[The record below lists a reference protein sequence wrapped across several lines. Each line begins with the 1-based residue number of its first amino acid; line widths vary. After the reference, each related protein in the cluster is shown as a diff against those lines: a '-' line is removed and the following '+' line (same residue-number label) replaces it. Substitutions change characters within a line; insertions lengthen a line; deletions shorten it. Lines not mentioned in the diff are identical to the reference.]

1 MSTTLNTLKTLAREY
16 NGRKDDKGLLEY
28 YNDLY
33 YKNEVIAYIY
43 CTNYNLFRSK
53 VNKFSTILN
62 EDDIDSVIL
71 GSIDTAM
78 VNFDITRGT
87 KLIPYMTNVIYNEV
101 RYYAQSVRK
110 GDMVAILNSTRFESV
125 VECKENSPELAE
137 INKEIALAT
146 SVEDSHEDMELN
158 SLIESLNLSLAQ
170 KNFLSILIENP
181 SLKDVEVAKILGVG
195 RSSIANMKRR
205 IREKLQNSLYS
216 I

>member
-87 KLIPYMTNVIYNEV
+87 KLILYMTNVIYNEV

-158 SLIESLNLSLAQ
+158 SLIESLNLSSAQ

-195 RSSIANMKRR
+195 RSSIANMKKR

>member
-16 NGRKDDKGLLEY
+16 NGGKDDKSLLAN

-33 YKNEVIAYIY
+33 HKNEVIAYIY
-43 CTNYNLFRSK
+43 CTNYNLFISK
-53 VNKFSTILN
+53 VGKFLNILN
-62 EDDIDSVIL
+62 EDDIDSAIL
-71 GSIDTAM
+71 ESIDTAM
-78 VNFDITRGT
+78 VNFDITRGN

-110 GDMVAILNSTRFESV
+110 GDMVAVIQSTRFESV
-125 VECKENSPELAE
+125 IECKENSPELAE

-146 SVEDSHEDMELN
+146 SVEDSHETMELN
-158 SLIESLNLSLAQ
+158 SLIESLNLSQAQ
-170 KNFLSILIENP
+170 KNFLSILIDNP
-181 SLKDVEVAKILGVG
+181 SLKDIEVAKILGVG

-205 IREKLQNSLYS
+205 IREKLQNSLYG

>member
-158 SLIESLNLSLAQ
+158 SLIESLNLSSAQ

-195 RSSIANMKRR
+195 RSSIANMKKR

>member
-158 SLIESLNLSLAQ
+158 SLIESLNLSSAQ

>member
-16 NGRKDDKGLLEY
+16 NGRKDDKGLLEC

-158 SLIESLNLSLAQ
+158 SLIESLNLSSAQ

>member
-16 NGRKDDKGLLEY
+16 NGGKDDRGLIEY

-33 YKNEVIAYIY
+33 HKNEVIAYIY
-43 CTNYNLFRSK
+43 CTNYNLFKSK
-53 VNKFSTILN
+53 VAKFSTILN

-71 GSIDTAM
+71 ESIDIAM
-78 VNFDITRGT
+78 VNFDITRGN

-110 GDMVAILNSTRFESV
+110 GDMVAILKSTRFESV
-125 VECKENSPELAE
+125 LECKENSPEISE

-158 SLIESLNLSLAQ
+158 SLIESLNLSSAQ
-170 KNFLSILIENP
+170 KNFLSILVENP

-195 RSSIANMKRR
+195 RSSIANMKKR
-205 IREKLQNSLYS
+205 IREKLQSSLYS

>member
-16 NGRKDDKGLLEY
+16 NGGKDDKSLLAN

-33 YKNEVIAYIY
+33 HKNEVIAYIY

-53 VNKFSTILN
+53 VGKFLNILN

-71 GSIDTAM
+71 ESIDKAM
-78 VNFDITRGT
+78 INFDITRGN

-101 RYYAQSVRK
+101 RYQAQSIRK
-110 GDMVAILNSTRFESV
+110 GDRVALLNSTRFESV
-125 VECKENSPELAE
+125 IECKENSPELAE
-137 INKEIALAT
+137 INQEIALAT
-146 SVEDSHEDMELN
+146 SVEDSHETMELN
-158 SLIESLNLSLAQ
+158 SLIESLNLSQAQ
-170 KNFLSILIENP
+170 KNFLSILIAKP

-195 RSSIANMKRR
+195 RSSIANMKKR

>member
-16 NGRKDDKGLLEY
+16 NGGKDDKGLLEY

-43 CTNYNLFRSK
+43 CTNYNLFRTK

-158 SLIESLNLSLAQ
+158 SLIESLNLSSAQ

-195 RSSIANMKRR
+195 RSSIANMKKR

>member
-78 VNFDITRGT
+78 VNFDITRGN

-158 SLIESLNLSLAQ
+158 SLIESLNLSSAQ

-195 RSSIANMKRR
+195 RSSIANMKKR

>member
-16 NGRKDDKGLLEY
+16 NGGKDDKSLLAN

-33 YKNEVIAYIY
+33 HKNEVIAYIY
-43 CTNYNLFRSK
+43 CTNYNLFISK
-53 VNKFSTILN
+53 VGKFLNILN
-62 EDDIDSVIL
+62 EDDIDSAIL
-71 GSIDTAM
+71 ESIDTAM
-78 VNFDITRGT
+78 VNFDITRGN

-110 GDMVAILNSTRFESV
+110 GDMVAVIQSTRFESV
-125 VECKENSPELAE
+125 IECKENSPELAE

-146 SVEDSHEDMELN
+146 SVEDSHETMELN
-158 SLIESLNLSLAQ
+158 SLIESLNLSQAQ
-170 KNFLSILIENP
+170 KNFLSILIDNP
-181 SLKDVEVAKILGVG
+181 SLKYIEVAKILGVG

-205 IREKLQNSLYS
+205 IREKLQNSLYG